1 MLWDIHALGL
11 RRNLRTGNSTGID
24 TAWGVRSGTGLRLCS
39 LMLLLGMAARV
50 NHSATVKELSC
61 PSLLCRHMPRVRLSI
76 DIDLF
81 CTFLPNFAPLR
92 LTYLGLCNTLLI
104 WTKFHFS
111 QFNAHLATCCRHG
124 RLQRGTCLLPLSEPA
139 SKRERKGERDREP
152 CLRADTHTHTHS
164 AHLSLHLSREG
175 QRDFIFLS
183 P

>member
-24 TAWGVRSGTGLRLCS
+24 TAGGTRSGTGLRLCS

>member
-24 TAWGVRSGTGLRLCS
+24 TAWGVRSGTGLRLCR
-39 LMLLLGMAARV
+39 LMLLAGMAARV

-61 PSLLCRHMPRVRLSI
+61 PSLLCRHMLRVCLSI

-139 SKRERKGERDREP
+139 REQEREKG
-152 CLRADTHTHTHS
+152 RARQRALSPSGHTH
-164 AHLSLHLSREG
+164 AHTLGTSIIT
-175 QRDFIFLS
+175 FVT
-183 P
+183 

>member
-1 MLWDIHALGL
+1 MLWDIHASGL
-11 RRNLRTGNSTGID
+11 RRNMRTGNSRGID
-24 TAWGVRSGTGLRLCS
+24 TAWGIRSGTGLRLCY
-39 LMLLLGMAARV
+39 LMLLLAARV

-81 CTFLPNFAPLR
+81 CTFLANFAPLR

-139 SKRERKGERDREP
+139 SERVRERESETESLVSERTH
-152 CLRADTHTHTHS
+152 THTHTHS

>member
-1 MLWDIHALGL
+1 MRLGGRLQQLVDWELTWPAAWDVGLGL
-11 RRNLRTGNSTGID
+11 RLLLRLPESITWRRLRSSL
-24 TAWGVRSGTGLRLCS
+24 APHCWHRQHMWRVRS
-39 LMLLLGMAARV
+39 A
-50 NHSATVKELSC
+50 
-61 PSLLCRHMPRVRLSI
+61 I

-81 CTFLPNFAPLR
+81 CTFLANFAPPS

-104 WTKFHFS
+104 WTKIHFS

-124 RLQRGTCLLPLSEPA
+124 RLQCGTCLLPAKS
-139 SKRERKGERDREP
+139 R
-152 CLRADTHTHTHS
+152 LRADTATQRHTHMRTRIRTHTLS